1 MLKITVIGAGSTY
14 TPELVVGFLTRLT
27 SLPLTELCL
36 MDIDPQRLEIV
47 GGFAQ
52 RIAQAHGSPF
62 RVVLSQDLRQAIA
75 GASYVIT
82 QFRVGMMAARRA
94 DEYLGQRHGLIGQET
109 TGVGG
114 IAKALR
120 TIPVVLH
127 IAATLAEVA
136 PNALLLNFTN
146 PSGLVTEALTRYAPD
161 VTAVGVCNSGI
172 TAKMQFLGLY
182 QRIAGRTV
190 DPDSVQL
197 DTLGLNHLTW
207 HRGLFVAGEQVWPQF
222 FAAYLDELK
231 AQAHPEW
238 DIQTLQT
245 LGMIPNYYLQYFYY
259 RQRKLAAQDQ
269 WPPSRAEE
277 VMRIEGDLLRQYA
290 DPSLTAP
297 PAGLMQR
304 GGAWYSTLATQV
316 IVSHYNDLGQ
326 IHVLNTRH
334 NGAVSGWPAD
344 WVLELPARVDAQG
357 IHPLPAAPLPPVCF
371 GLLAAI
377 KMVELLTVAAAV
389 HGDRNALYEALL
401 VHPLGPQADQ
411 VQALLDDLLETNRA
425 YLPQFFQA

>member
-231 AQAHPEW
+231 AQA
-238 DIQTLQT
+238 
-245 LGMIPNYYLQYFYY
+245 
-259 RQRKLAAQDQ
+259 
-269 WPPSRAEE
+269 
-277 VMRIEGDLLRQYA
+277 
-290 DPSLTAP
+290 
-297 PAGLMQR
+297 
-304 GGAWYSTLATQV
+304 
-316 IVSHYNDLGQ
+316 
-326 IHVLNTRH
+326 
-334 NGAVSGWPAD
+334 
-344 WVLELPARVDAQG
+344 
-357 IHPLPAAPLPPVCF
+357 
-371 GLLAAI
+371 
-377 KMVELLTVAAAV
+377 
-389 HGDRNALYEALL
+389 
-401 VHPLGPQADQ
+401 
-411 VQALLDDLLETNRA
+411 
-425 YLPQFFQA
+425 